1 MTPAIGGLDLLVF
14 TGGVGEHSRQ
24 VRASVADALSYL
36 GVGLDRA
43 VNERAMGDADITG
56 PGAATRTVVITARQ
70 DLEIRR
76 QVVAILEGRA
86 GAPSTG

>member
-1 MTPAIGGLDLLVF
+1 MRP
-14 TGGVGEHSRQ
+14 
-24 VRASVADALSYL
+24 
-36 GVGLDRA
+36 
-43 VNERAMGDADITG
+43 GDADITG